1 MTLKVSYEK
10 MNCELSIKKLQ
21 HAQQLL
27 YSLGYS
33 SVLEDIKD
41 DINDVAYF
49 IRHINEILSQMER
62 DREEITAEYY

>member
-1 MTLKVSYEK
+1 MTLKVSCEK
-10 MNCELSIKKLQ
+10 MNCEQAIREL

-49 IRHINEILSQMER
+49 IRHINELLSKMER
-62 DREEITAEYY
+62 DREEITAEYF